1 MPTPY
6 SSISPRRIEGAMN
19 FISLSRRTAAVIGL
33 VCAVILFVAVNQI
46 SDRTLR
52 STRIDLTQGKLY
64 TLSPGTRATL
74 AKIDEPL
81 VLRFY
86 YSKKLGDEI
95 PSYGVYAQR
104 VREMLQE
111 YAAAANGKIQLQEL
125 DPLPFSAVED
135 RAVAFGL
142 QGVPLD
148 QGGEQIYFG
157 LAATNSTDDLQTIA
171 FFQPERER
179 FLEYDLTKLIHSL
192 AFPKKPVIGLI
203 TDLPLQ
209 GDMMAAM
216 QGQPMV
222 PYAVIDQIKSLYEI
236 KDLSSELDSVPSDV
250 DVLMI
255 AHPQHLS
262 DKTLYA
268 IDQFVLGGGR
278 ALVFV
283 DPNSETQQMHPS
295 QLNPPGMPLDSD
307 MAKLFKA
314 WGVEMEPKLVAGD
327 RRAARR
333 VNAGT
338 QQHVE
343 AMDYVAWLSLDQQDL
358 NHESPITADLTH
370 INMASAGILDPVKD
384 AKTSFTPLISTSTD
398 SMPIP
403 VDKIKGVNGVPDVGG
418 LLRDFKPDDKR
429 LVLAAQITGP
439 ADTAFPDGPPKDE
452 KNKDKDASK
461 DAAGDKNKDASKDAA
476 SDKDKDVK
484 SASAAPASDASGP
497 SNASGQ
503 SAAPAASS
511 KPAAPAGP
519 PQIKTAAKP
528 IDVIVVADTDVLEDR
543 FWEQSQD
550 FFGQTV
556 VIPVANNGDFVA
568 NALDTLAGGEEL
580 ISLRSRGTSA
590 RPFELVDNIQ
600 RAADARY
607 QANEKDLETKLKD
620 TQDKIKQLQ
629 DQGGRPGAT
638 LAAEQEQTIDNFR
651 ADMLNIRQQLRQV
664 QLALRQDIT
673 RLQAVTEFF
682 DIAFIPIV
690 VGIVAVV
697 IGWVRFQR
705 RKRQARSAA

>member
-1 MPTPY
+1 M
-6 SSISPRRIEGAMN
+6 
-19 FISLSRRTAAVIGL
+19 SRRSLAIIGL
-33 VCAVILFVAVNQI
+33 LSAAILFVAVNVI
-46 SDRTLR
+46 AGRTLGT
-52 STRIDLTQGKLY
+52 TRIDLTQGKLY
-64 TLSPGTRATL
+64 TLSAGTRATL
-74 AKIDEPL
+74 AKLDEPI

-86 YSKKLGDEI
+86 YSKKLGNEI

-104 VREMLQE
+104 VREMLEE
-111 YAAAANGKIQLQEL
+111 YAAASNGKIQLQEL

-157 LAATNSTDDLQTIA
+157 LAATNSTDDLQTIP

-216 QGQPMV
+216 QGQPMI
-222 PYAVIDQIKSLYEI
+222 PYAVMAQLKPLYEI
-236 KDLSSELDSVPSDV
+236 KDLSSDIDSIPSDV
-250 DVLMI
+250 DVLMV

-262 DKTLYA
+262 EKAQYA
-268 IDQFVLGGGR
+268 IDQYVLGGGK

-295 QLNPPGMPLDSD
+295 QLNPPGMPLASD
-307 MAKLFKA
+307 LPKLFKA
-314 WGVEMEPKLVAGD
+314 WGLSMDPKQVAGD

-370 INMASAGILDPVKD
+370 INMASAGILQPEKD
-384 AKTSFTPLISTSTD
+384 TKTTFTPLITTSID
-398 SMPIP
+398 SMPID
-403 VDKIKGVNGVPDVGG
+403 VAKIKGVNGVPDVGG
-418 LLRDFKPDDKR
+418 LLRDFKPSGEK
-429 LVLAAQITGP
+429 LVLAAQVTGT
-439 ADTAFPDGPPKDE
+439 AETAFPDGPPKDE
-452 KNKDKDASK
+452 KKDAK
-461 DAAGDKNKDASKDAA
+461 DDKKDGNAKTADA
-476 SDKDKDVK
+476 K
-484 SASAAPASDASGP
+484 PSDA
-497 SNASGQ
+497 
-503 SAAPAASS
+503 

-519 PQIKTAAKP
+519 PQIKTSTKP

-568 NALDTLAGGEEL
+568 NALDSLAGGDDL
-580 ISLRSRGTSA
+580 IALRSRGTSA
-590 RPFELVDNIQ
+590 RPFTLVNDIQ

-607 QANEKDLETKLKD
+607 QATEKDLQTKLKD
-620 TQDKIKQLQ
+620 TQGKIKQLQ
-629 DQGGRPGAT
+629 EQGARQGAT
-638 LAAEQEQTIDNFR
+638 VANEQEQTIENFR
-651 ADMLNIRQQLRQV
+651 TDMLSIRQQLRQV
-664 QLALRQDIT
+664 QLALRQDIN

-682 DIAFIPIV
+682 DIALVPILV
-690 VGIVAVV
+690 AIVAIIV
-697 IGWVRFQR
+697 GWVRFRR
-705 RKRQARSAA
+705 RKRQARSVAAV

>member
-1 MPTPY
+1 MT
-6 SSISPRRIEGAMN
+6 
-19 FISLSRRTAAVIGL
+19 LSRRSLAFIGL
-33 VCAVILFVAVNQI
+33 VSAAVLFVSVNI
-46 SDRTLR
+46 VADRTLAT
-52 STRIDLTQGKLY
+52 TRIDLTQGKLY

-74 AKIDEPL
+74 AKIDEPI

-95 PSYGVYAQR
+95 PSYGVYGQR
-104 VREMLQE
+104 VREMLEE

-125 DPLPFSAVED
+125 DPLPFSATED

-157 LAATNSTDDLQTIA
+157 LAATNSTDDLQIIP
-171 FFQPERER
+171 FFQPEREQ
-179 FLEYDLTKLIHSL
+179 FLEYDLTKLIHGL
-192 AFPKKPVIGLI
+192 AFPKKPVIGLM
-203 TDLPLQ
+203 TGLPLE

-216 QGQPMV
+216 QGQPMI
-222 PYAVIDQIKSLYEI
+222 PYAIIEQIRSLYEI
-236 KDLSSELDSVPSDV
+236 KDLSTEIDSVPSDV

-255 AHPQHLS
+255 AHPQHLP

-268 IDQFVLGGGR
+268 LDQFVLGGGK

-307 MAKLFKA
+307 MEKLFNA
-314 WGVEMEPKLVAGD
+314 WGLQMEPKVVAGD

-370 INMASAGILDPVKD
+370 INMASAGILDPTKD
-384 AKTSFTPLISTSTD
+384 AKTNFTPLITTSTD
-398 SMPIP
+398 SMAIP
-403 VDKIKGVNGVPDVGG
+403 VEKVQNIPDVGG
-418 LLRDFKPDDKR
+418 LLRDFKPDGKR
-429 LVLAAQITGP
+429 LVLAAQVTGP
-439 ADTAFPDGPPKDE
+439 ADTAFPDGPPKDDKKDQDAA
-452 KNKDKDASK
+452 KNSDASK
-461 DAAGDKNKDASKDAA
+461 DPPAQDAA
-476 SDKDKDVK
+476 SGDT
-484 SASAAPASDASGP
+484 A
-497 SNASGQ
+497 
-503 SAAPAASS
+503 
-511 KPAAPAGP
+511 KPATPGA
-519 PQIKTAAKP
+519 PQIKTATKP
-528 IDVIVVADTDVLEDR
+528 IDVIVVADTDILEDR

-556 VIPVANNGDFVA
+556 VIPVANNSDFVA
-568 NALDTLAGGEEL
+568 NALDSLAGGDDL

-600 RAADARY
+600 RVADARY
-607 QANEKDLETKLKD
+607 QATEKDLETKLKD

-629 DQGGRPGAT
+629 DQGGRPGVA
-638 LAAEQEQTIDNFR
+638 LAAEQEQAIDNFR
-651 ADMLNIRQQLRQV
+651 SDMLAIRQQLRQV
-664 QLALRQDIT
+664 QLALRQDIN
-673 RLQAVTEFF
+673 RLQAFTEFF
-682 DIAFIPIV
+682 DIAFVPIL
-690 VGIVAVV
+690 VGIVAIV

-705 RKRQARSAA
+705 RKRQARGAA

>member
-1 MPTPY
+1 M
-6 SSISPRRIEGAMN
+6 
-19 FISLSRRTAAVIGL
+19 SRRSLAVIGL
-33 VCAVILFVAVNQI
+33 LSAAILFVAINVI
-46 SDRTLR
+46 AGRTLGT
-52 STRIDLTQGKLY
+52 TRIDLTQGKLY
-64 TLSPGTRATL
+64 TLSGGTRATL
-74 AKIDEPL
+74 AKLDEPI

-86 YSKKLGDEI
+86 YSKKLGNEI

-157 LAATNSTDDLQTIA
+157 LAATNSTDDLQTIP

-192 AFPKKPVIGLI
+192 AFPKKPVLGLI

-222 PYAVIDQIKSLYEI
+222 PYAVIGQIKPLYEI
-236 KDLSSELDSVPSDV
+236 KDLSSDLDSVPSDV

-268 IDQFVLGGGR
+268 IDQFVLGGGK

-295 QLNPPGMPLDSD
+295 QLNPPGMPLDSNLP
-307 MAKLFKA
+307 KLFKA
-314 WGVEMEPKLVAGD
+314 WGLSMDPKQVAGD

-338 QQHVE
+338 QQHVQ

-370 INMASAGILDPVKD
+370 INLASAGILEKAKD
-384 AKTSFTPLISTSTD
+384 AKTSFTPLITTSID
-398 SMPIP
+398 SMPLD
-403 VDKIKGVNGVPDVGG
+403 VAKIKGVNGVPDVGG
-418 LLRDFKPDDKR
+418 LLRDFKPSGEK
-429 LVLAAQITGP
+429 LVLAAQVTGT
-439 ADTAFPDGPPKDE
+439 AETAFPDGPPKDE
-452 KNKDKDASK
+452 KKDGKDEKKDSEAK
-461 DAAGDKNKDASKDAA
+461 PPDAKPADNGTADAAK
-476 SDKDKDVK
+476 
-484 SASAAPASDASGP
+484 
-497 SNASGQ
+497 
-503 SAAPAASS
+503 
-511 KPAAPAGP
+511 PAGP
-519 PQIKTAAKP
+519 PQIKNSAKP

-568 NALDTLAGGEEL
+568 NALDSLAGGDDL
-580 ISLRSRGTSA
+580 IALRSRGTSA
-590 RPFELVDNIQ
+590 RPFTLVADIQ
-600 RAADARY
+600 RSADARY
-607 QANEKDLETKLKD
+607 QATEKDLQTKLKD

-629 DQGGRPGAT
+629 EQGGRPGAT
-638 LAAEQEQTIDNFR
+638 LASEQAQTIENFR
-651 ADMLNIRQQLRQV
+651 TDMLSIRQQLRQV
-664 QLALRQDIT
+664 QLALRQDIN

-682 DIAFIPIV
+682 DIALVPILV
-690 VGIVAVV
+690 AIVAII
-697 IGWVRFQR
+697 IGWLRFRR
-705 RKRQARSAA
+705 RKRQARSVGVA

>member
-1 MPTPY
+1 M
-6 SSISPRRIEGAMN
+6 
-19 FISLSRRTAAVIGL
+19 SRRSLAVIGL
-33 VCAVILFVAVNQI
+33 LSAAILFVAINVI
-46 SDRTLR
+46 AGRTLGT
-52 STRIDLTQGKLY
+52 TRIDLTQGKLY
-64 TLSPGTRATL
+64 TLSGGTRATL
-74 AKIDEPL
+74 AKLDEPL

-86 YSKKLGDEI
+86 YSKKLGNEI

-104 VREMLQE
+104 VREMLHE

-157 LAATNSTDDLQTIA
+157 LAATNSTDDLQTIP

-216 QGQPMV
+216 QGQPMI
-222 PYAVIDQIKSLYEI
+222 PYAVIDQIKPLYQI
-236 KDLSSELDSVPSDV
+236 KDLSGELDSVPSDV

-268 IDQFVLGGGR
+268 IDQFVLGGGK

-295 QLNPPGMPLDSD
+295 QLNPPGMPLDSNLP
-307 MAKLFKA
+307 KLFKA
-314 WGVEMEPKLVAGD
+314 WGLSMNPKEVAGD

-338 QQHVE
+338 QQHVQ

-370 INMASAGILDPVKD
+370 INMASAGILEKAKD
-384 AKTSFTPLISTSTD
+384 AKTSFTPLITTSID
-398 SMPIP
+398 SMPID
-403 VDKIKGVNGVPDVGG
+403 VAKIKGVNGVPDVGG
-418 LLRDFKPDDKR
+418 LLRDFKPSGEK
-429 LVLAAQITGP
+429 LVLAAQVTGT
-439 ADTAFPDGPPKDE
+439 AETAFPDGPPKDE
-452 KNKDKDASK
+452 KKDANDDKK
-461 DAAGDKNKDASKDAA
+461 DATAKPADPKSTDAQKP
-476 SDKDKDVK
+476 
-484 SASAAPASDASGP
+484 SAS
-497 SNASGQ
+497 
-503 SAAPAASS
+503 
-511 KPAAPAGP
+511 AGP
-519 PQIKTAAKP
+519 PQVKTSAKP

-568 NALDTLAGGEEL
+568 NALDTLAGGDDL
-580 ISLRSRGTSA
+580 IALRSRGTSA
-590 RPFELVDNIQ
+590 RPFTLVAEYQ
-600 RAADARY
+600 RSADARY
-607 QANEKDLETKLKD
+607 QATEKDLQTKLKD

-629 DQGGRPGAT
+629 EQGGRPGAA
-638 LAAEQEQTIDNFR
+638 LASEQAQTIENFR
-651 ADMLNIRQQLRQV
+651 TDMLSIRQQLRQV
-664 QLALRQDIT
+664 QLALRQDIN

-682 DIAFIPIV
+682 DIALVPILV
-690 VGIVAVV
+690 AIVAII
-697 IGWVRFQR
+697 IGWLRFRR
-705 RKRQARSAA
+705 RKRQARSAAAA

>member
-1 MPTPY
+1 M
-6 SSISPRRIEGAMN
+6 
-19 FISLSRRTAAVIGL
+19 SRRSLAVIGL
-33 VCAVILFVAVNQI
+33 LSAAILFVAINVI
-46 SDRTLR
+46 ASRTLGT
-52 STRIDLTQGKLY
+52 TRVDLTQGKLY
-64 TLSPGTRATL
+64 TLSAGTRATL
-74 AKIDEPL
+74 AKLDEPI

-86 YSKKLGDEI
+86 YSKKLGNEI

-104 VREMLQE
+104 VREMLEE

-142 QGVPLD
+142 HGVPLD

-157 LAATNSTDDLQTIA
+157 LAATNSTDDLQTVP

-192 AFPKKPVIGLI
+192 AFPNKPVIGLI
-203 TDLPLQ
+203 TSLPLE

-216 QGQPMV
+216 QGQPMI
-222 PYAVIDQIKSLYEI
+222 PYAVIDQIKPLYQI
-236 KDLSSELDSVPSDV
+236 KDLSTELDSIPSDV

-255 AHPQHLS
+255 AHPQHLP

-268 IDQFVLGGGR
+268 IDQYVLGGGK

-307 MAKLFKA
+307 LPKLFKA
-314 WGVEMEPKLVAGD
+314 WGFSMDPKEVAGD

-343 AMDYVAWLSLDQQDL
+343 AMDYVAWMSLDQQAL

-370 INMASAGILDPVKD
+370 INLASAGILRPAKD
-384 AKTSFTPLISTSTD
+384 AKTTLTPLITTSID
-398 SMPIP
+398 SMAID
-403 VDKIKGVNGVPDVGG
+403 VGKIKGVNGVPDVGG
-418 LLRDFKPDDKR
+418 LLRDFKPSGEK
-429 LVLAAQITGP
+429 LVLAAQVTGT
-439 ADTAFPDGPPKDE
+439 AETAFPDGPPKDE
-452 KNKDKDASK
+452 KKDAKDDKK
-461 DAAGDKNKDASKDAA
+461 DANAKPADAN
-476 SDKDKDVK
+476 
-484 SASAAPASDASGP
+484 SADPA
-497 SNASGQ
+497 
-503 SAAPAASS
+503 

-519 PQIKTAAKP
+519 PQIKSSAKP

-568 NALDTLAGGEEL
+568 NALDSLAGGDDL
-580 ISLRSRGTSA
+580 IALRSRGTSA
-590 RPFELVDNIQ
+590 RPFTLVADIQ
-600 RAADARY
+600 RSADARY
-607 QANEKDLETKLKD
+607 QATEKDLQTKLKD

-629 DQGGRPGAT
+629 EQGARPSAT
-638 LAAEQEQTIDNFR
+638 VANEQAQTIENFR
-651 ADMLNIRQQLRQV
+651 TDMLSIRQQLRQV
-664 QLALRQDIT
+664 QLALRQDIN

-682 DIAFIPIV
+682 DIALVPILV
-690 VGIVAVV
+690 AIVAVI
-697 IGWVRFQR
+697 IGWLRFRR
-705 RKRQARSAA
+705 RKRQARSAAA

>member
-1 MPTPY
+1 M
-6 SSISPRRIEGAMN
+6 
-19 FISLSRRTAAVIGL
+19 SRRSLAVIGL
-33 VCAVILFVAVNQI
+33 LSAAILFVAVNVI
-46 SDRTLR
+46 SSRMLGA
-52 STRIDLTQGKLY
+52 TRIDLTQGKLY
-64 TLSPGTRATL
+64 TLSAGTRATL
-74 AKIDEPL
+74 TKLDEPI

-86 YSKKLGDEI
+86 YSKKLGNEI

-104 VREMLQE
+104 VREMLEE
-111 YAAAANGKIQLQEL
+111 YAAAANGRLQLQEL

-157 LAATNSTDDLQTIA
+157 LAATNSTDDLQTIP
-171 FFQPERER
+171 FFQPEREQ

-192 AFPKKPVIGLI
+192 AFPKKPVIGLV
-203 TDLPLQ
+203 TDLPLE

-222 PYAVIDQIKSLYEI
+222 PYAVIDQLKPLYQI
-236 KDLSSELDSVPSDV
+236 KDLSTEMDSIPSDV

-268 IDQFVLGGGR
+268 VDQYVLGGGK

-295 QLNPPGMPLDSD
+295 QLNPPGMPLDSN
-307 MAKLFKA
+307 MPKLFKA
-314 WGVEMEPKLVAGD
+314 WGLSMDPNQVAGD

-370 INMASAGILDPVKD
+370 INMASAGILEPAKD
-384 AKTSFTPLISTSTD
+384 AKTTFTPLITTSID
-398 SMPIP
+398 SMPID
-403 VDKIKGVNGVPDVGG
+403 VARIKGVGGVPDVGG
-418 LLRDFKPDDKR
+418 LLHDFKPSGEK
-429 LVLAAQITGP
+429 LVLAAQVTGT
-439 ADTAFPDGPPKDE
+439 AETAFPDGSPKDE
-452 KNKDKDASK
+452 KDAKDKKDDSAKPADAKSA
-461 DAAGDKNKDASKDAA
+461 DAA
-476 SDKDKDVK
+476 
-484 SASAAPASDASGP
+484 
-497 SNASGQ
+497 
-503 SAAPAASS
+503 
-511 KPAAPAGP
+511 KPAPAGP
-519 PQIKTAAKP
+519 PQIKTSAKP

-568 NALDTLAGGEEL
+568 NALDSLAGGDDL
-580 ISLRSRGTSA
+580 IALRSRGTSA
-590 RPFELVDNIQ
+590 RPFTLVDNIQ

-607 QANEKDLETKLKD
+607 QATEKDLQTKLKD
-620 TQDKIKQLQ
+620 TQDKIKQVQ
-629 DQGGRPGAT
+629 DQGGRPGVA
-638 LAAEQEQTIDNFR
+638 LANEQEQAIDNFR
-651 ADMLNIRQQLRQV
+651 TDMLSIRQQLRQV
-664 QLALRQDIT
+664 QLALRQDIN

-682 DIAFIPIV
+682 NIALVPILV
-690 VGIVAVV
+690 AIVALI
-697 IGWVRFQR
+697 IGWVRFRR
-705 RKRQARSAA
+705 RKRQARGAAVA

>member
-1 MPTPY
+1 MT
-6 SSISPRRIEGAMN
+6 
-19 FISLSRRTAAVIGL
+19 SLSRRSLAIIGL
-33 VCAVILFVAVNQI
+33 VSAAILFVAVNI
-46 SDRTLR
+46 IADRTLGT
-52 STRIDLTQGKLY
+52 TRVDLTQGKLY
-64 TLSPGTRATL
+64 TLSSGTRATL
-74 AKIDEPL
+74 AKLDEPL

-86 YSKKLGDEI
+86 YSTKLGDEI

-104 VREMLQE
+104 VREMLEE

-157 LAATNSTDDLQTIA
+157 LAATNSTDDLQTIP

-203 TDLPLQ
+203 TDLPLE

-216 QGQPMV
+216 QGQPMI
-222 PYAVIDQIKSLYEI
+222 PYAVIDQLKPLYEI
-236 KDLSSELDSVPSDV
+236 KDLSTEIDSVPADV

-255 AHPQHLS
+255 AHPQHLP
-262 DKTLYA
+262 DKSLYA
-268 IDQFVLGGGR
+268 IDQFVLGGGK

-283 DPNSETQQMHPS
+283 DPHSETQQMHPS

-307 MAKLFKA
+307 MEKLFNA
-314 WGVEMEPKLVAGD
+314 WGLAMEPKVVAGD

-338 QQHVE
+338 EQHVE

-370 INMASAGILDPVKD
+370 INMASAGILDPAKD
-384 AKTSFTPLISTSTD
+384 AKTTFTPLISTSTD
-398 SMPIP
+398 SMAIP
-403 VDKIKGVNGVPDVGG
+403 VDKIENIPDVGG

-429 LVLAAQITGP
+429 LTLAAQVTGP
-439 ADTAFPDGPPKDE
+439 AETAFPDGPPKDD
-452 KNKDKDASK
+452 KDKKDADATAAK
-461 DAAGDKNKDASKDAA
+461 DAAPKDAPAPGGAA
-476 SDKDKDVK
+476 
-484 SASAAPASDASGP
+484 AAPAT
-497 SNASGQ
+497 
-503 SAAPAASS
+503 
-511 KPAAPAGP
+511 PAGP
-519 PQIKTAAKP
+519 PQIKSAVKP
-528 IDVIVVADTDVLEDR
+528 INVIVVADTDILEDR

-568 NALDTLAGGEEL
+568 NALDSLAGGDDL

-590 RPFELVDNIQ
+590 RPFQLVDNIQ

-607 QANEKDLETKLKD
+607 QATEKDLETKLKD

-629 DQGGRPGAT
+629 DQGGRPGVA
-638 LAAEQEQTIDNFR
+638 LAAEQEQAVDNFR
-651 ADMLNIRQQLRQV
+651 NDMLAIRQQLRQV
-664 QLALRQDIT
+664 QLALRQDIDQ
-673 RLQAVTEFF
+673 LQAVTEFF
-682 DIAFIPIV
+682 DIAFVPIL
-690 VGIVAVV
+690 VGIVAMV

-705 RKRQARSAA
+705 RKRQARGAA

>member
-1 MPTPY
+1 M
-6 SSISPRRIEGAMN
+6 
-19 FISLSRRTAAVIGL
+19 SRRSLAIIGL
-33 VCAVILFVAVNQI
+33 LSAAILFVAVNVI
-46 SDRTLR
+46 AGRTLGT
-52 STRIDLTQGKLY
+52 TRIDLTQGKLY
-64 TLSPGTRATL
+64 TLSAGTRATL
-74 AKIDEPL
+74 AKLDEPI

-86 YSKKLGDEI
+86 YSKKLGNEI

-104 VREMLQE
+104 VREMLEE
-111 YAAAANGKIQLQEL
+111 YAAASNGKIQLQEL

-157 LAATNSTDDLQTIA
+157 LAATNSTDDLQTIP

-216 QGQPMV
+216 QGQPMI
-222 PYAVIDQIKSLYEI
+222 PYAVMAQLKPLYEI
-236 KDLSSELDSVPSDV
+236 KDLSSDIDSIPSDV
-250 DVLMI
+250 DVLMV

-262 DKTLYA
+262 EKAQYA
-268 IDQFVLGGGR
+268 IDQYVLGGGK

-295 QLNPPGMPLDSD
+295 QLNPPGMPLASD
-307 MAKLFKA
+307 LPKLFKA
-314 WGVEMEPKLVAGD
+314 WGLTMDPKQVAGD

-370 INMASAGILDPVKD
+370 INMASAGILQPEKD
-384 AKTSFTPLISTSTD
+384 TKTTFTPLITTSID
-398 SMPIP
+398 SMPID
-403 VDKIKGVNGVPDVGG
+403 VAKIKGVNGVPDVGG
-418 LLRDFKPDDKR
+418 LLRDFKPSGEK
-429 LVLAAQITGP
+429 LVLAAQVTGT
-439 ADTAFPDGPPKDE
+439 AETAFPDGPPKDE
-452 KNKDKDASK
+452 KKDAK
-461 DAAGDKNKDASKDAA
+461 DDKKDGNAKAADAK
-476 SDKDKDVK
+476 
-484 SASAAPASDASGP
+484 PSDA
-497 SNASGQ
+497 
-503 SAAPAASS
+503 

-519 PQIKTAAKP
+519 PQIKTSTKP

-568 NALDTLAGGEEL
+568 NALDSLAGGDDL
-580 ISLRSRGTSA
+580 IALRSRGTSA
-590 RPFELVDNIQ
+590 RPFTLVNDIQ

-607 QANEKDLETKLKD
+607 QATEKDLQTKLKD
-620 TQDKIKQLQ
+620 TQGKIKQLQ
-629 DQGGRPGAT
+629 EQGARQGAT
-638 LAAEQEQTIDNFR
+638 VANEQEQTIENFR
-651 ADMLNIRQQLRQV
+651 TDMLSIRQQLRQV
-664 QLALRQDIT
+664 QLALRQDIN

-682 DIAFIPIV
+682 DIALVPILV
-690 VGIVAVV
+690 AIVAIIV
-697 IGWVRFQR
+697 GWVRFRR
-705 RKRQARSAA
+705 RKRQARSVAAV

>member
-1 MPTPY
+1 MH
-6 SSISPRRIEGAMN
+6 SISRR
-19 FISLSRRTAAVIGL
+19 SLAIIGLLTAA
-33 VCAVILFVAVNQI
+33 ILFVAINVIAN
-46 SDRTLR
+46 RTLGT
-52 STRIDLTQGKLY
+52 TRIDLTQGKLY
-64 TLSPGTRATL
+64 TVSAGTRATL
-74 AKIDEPL
+74 AKLDEPL

-104 VREMLQE
+104 VREMLEE
-111 YAAAANGKIQLQEL
+111 YAAAANGKIELQEL
-125 DPLPFSAVED
+125 DPVPFSAVED

-157 LAATNSTDDLQTIA
+157 LAATNSTDDLQVIP

-192 AFPKKPVIGLI
+192 AFPKKAVIGLI
-203 TDLPLQ
+203 TDLPLE

-222 PYAVIDQIKSLYEI
+222 PYAVIQQIKPLYEV
-236 KDLSSELDSVPSDV
+236 KTLSTELDSIPSDV

-262 DKTLYA
+262 DKSLYA
-268 IDQFVLGGGR
+268 IDQYVLGGGK

-314 WGVEMEPKLVAGD
+314 WGLEMQPKRVAGD

-358 NHESPITADLTH
+358 NRESPITADLTH
-370 INMASAGILDPVKD
+370 INMASAGILGPVKD
-384 AKTSFTPLISTSTD
+384 AKTSFTPLITTSPD
-398 SMPIP
+398 SMAID
-403 VDKIKGVNGVPDVGG
+403 VDRIKGANGIPDVGG
-418 LLRDFKPDDKR
+418 LLRDFKPSGER
-429 LVLAAQITGP
+429 LALAAQVTGS
-439 ADTAFPDGPPKDE
+439 AETAFPDGPPKDE
-452 KNKDKDASK
+452 KAKDDKAKDDKAKDEKKDANTK
-461 DAAGDKNKDASKDAA
+461 PTDA
-476 SDKDKDVK
+476 
-484 SASAAPASDASGP
+484 
-497 SNASGQ
+497 
-503 SAAPAASS
+503 
-511 KPAAPAGP
+511 AAPAGP
-519 PQIKTAAKP
+519 PQIKAAVKP
-528 IDVIVVADTDVLEDR
+528 IDVIVVADTDILEDR

-568 NALDTLAGGEEL
+568 NALDSLAGGDDL
-580 ISLRSRGTSA
+580 IALRSRGTSA
-590 RPFELVDNIQ
+590 RPFTLVVDIQ

-607 QANEKDLETKLKD
+607 QATEKDLQTKLKD

-629 DQGGRPGAT
+629 EQGGRPGVA
-638 LAAEQEQTIDNFR
+638 LAAEQEQAIDNFR
-651 ADMLNIRQQLRQV
+651 GDMLSIRKQLRQV
-664 QLALRQDIT
+664 QLALRQDIN

-682 DIAFIPIV
+682 DIAFVPILV
-690 VGIVAVV
+690 SLVAIV
-697 IGWVRFQR
+697 IGWVRFRR
-705 RKRQARSAA
+705 RKRQARSAASA

>member
-1 MPTPY
+1 M
-6 SSISPRRIEGAMN
+6 
-19 FISLSRRTAAVIGL
+19 SRRSLAVIGL
-33 VCAVILFVAVNQI
+33 LSAAILFVAVNVI
-46 SDRTLR
+46 SGRMLGT
-52 STRIDLTQGKLY
+52 TRIDLTQGKLY
-64 TLSPGTRATL
+64 TLSAGTRATL
-74 AKIDEPL
+74 AKLDEPI

-86 YSKKLGDEI
+86 YSKKLGNEI

-104 VREMLQE
+104 VREMLEE

-157 LAATNSTDDLQTIA
+157 LAATNSTDDLQTVP
-171 FFQPERER
+171 FFQPEREQ

-203 TDLPLQ
+203 TDLPLE

-222 PYAVIDQIKSLYEI
+222 PYAVIDQIKPLYQI
-236 KDLSSELDSVPSDV
+236 KDLSTELDSIPTDV

-268 IDQFVLGGGR
+268 IDQYVLGGGK

-307 MAKLFKA
+307 MPKLFKA
-314 WGVEMEPKLVAGD
+314 WGLSMNPKEVAGD

-370 INMASAGILDPVKD
+370 INMASAGILQPVKD
-384 AKTSFTPLISTSTD
+384 AKTSFTPLITTSID
-398 SMPIP
+398 SMPID
-403 VDKIKGVNGVPDVGG
+403 VAKIKGVNGVPDVGG
-418 LLRDFKPDDKR
+418 LLHDFKPGGEK
-429 LVLAAQITGP
+429 LVLAAQVTGT
-439 ADTAFPDGPPKDE
+439 AETAFPDGPPKDE
-452 KNKDKDASK
+452 KKDADKK
-461 DAAGDKNKDASKDAA
+461 DSSAKPADAKPADAKSGDA
-476 SDKDKDVK
+476 
-484 SASAAPASDASGP
+484 
-497 SNASGQ
+497 
-503 SAAPAASS
+503 
-511 KPAAPAGP
+511 AAPAGP
-519 PQIKTAAKP
+519 PQIKTSAKP

-568 NALDTLAGGEEL
+568 NALDSLAGGDDL
-580 ISLRSRGTSA
+580 IALRSRGTSA
-590 RPFELVDNIQ
+590 RPFTLVADIQ
-600 RAADARY
+600 RSADARY
-607 QANEKDLETKLKD
+607 QATEKDLQTKLKD

-629 DQGGRPGAT
+629 DQGGRPGA
-638 LAAEQEQTIDNFR
+638 AIDKEQEQAIDNFR
-651 ADMLNIRQQLRQV
+651 TDMLSIRQQLRQV
-664 QLALRQDIT
+664 QLALRQDID

-682 DIAFIPIV
+682 DIALVPILV
-690 VGIVAVV
+690 AIVAII
-697 IGWVRFQR
+697 IGWLRFRR
-705 RKRQARSAA
+705 RKRQARSTAAA